1 MLPAA
6 RRPLECVGRGTVA
19 PRCAHG
25 TVRPTARSCWR
36 GEKGGSAFHLAT
48 GPRQRSRKGHAAVNG
63 TVMAA
68 SISEVTELVQERRTG
83 WSSPTWRWGFAV
95 GDAHD
100 AAYIARS
107 SLQSRDSRR
116 SWLVQLAQ
124 TEPSTTPWEEVKLVL
139 ALAFQKV
146 KLRRSAHARTCAFRR
161 STDCDASD
169 NVESCAASLMFLPVQ
184 AGHERRDG
192 GAGGWLEVM
201 ERMVLA
207 EYEGDDGIGYLAEDL
222 RTRLPLLLRSPG
234 PFQVSYGL
242 PACEGTRVRRVAC
255 ERYQAPDSLSQVSGV
270 VLAGHGRSARRCR
283 SRIELSGGWFAYRV
297 H

>member
-139 ALAFQKV
+139 ALAFQK
-146 KLRRSAHARTCAFRR
+146 
-161 STDCDASD
+161 
-169 NVESCAASLMFLPVQ
+169 

-234 PFQVSYGL
+234 PFQGMAEVPDAAAVVSSLVEAGSRIESTE
-242 PACEGTRVRRVAC
+242 EGSTASRCV
-255 ERYQAPDSLSQVSGV
+255 Q
-270 VLAGHGRSARRCR
+270 VLAGLDFVDRG
-283 SRIELSGGWFAYRV
+283 I
-297 H
+297 